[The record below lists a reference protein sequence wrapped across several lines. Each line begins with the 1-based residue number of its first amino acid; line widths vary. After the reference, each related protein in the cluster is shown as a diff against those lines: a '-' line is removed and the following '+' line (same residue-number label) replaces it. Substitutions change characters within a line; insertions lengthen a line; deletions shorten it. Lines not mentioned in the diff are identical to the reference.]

1 MAFNKIEDFGRT
13 IIVPDENLPDS
24 RLLKKYAKGTVIFTN
39 GKILDNYEDG
49 QIIDLNEDVMYGLLC
64 NDKKLQLYKCDQNGK
79 VLSDDQ
85 FEIDTFAH
93 LEGGAEILKEGKRQY
108 LENKKIYLKSVR
120 QNNQSFFEDL
130 DSDNDD
136 NTVDD
141 VNAKLNSNLTGDV
154 VTDDSTISNDND
166 DNTVDDVNAKLN
178 SNLTGDVVTDDS
190 TISNEETI
198 GDSSN
203 SSSSS
208 SNNLNFAPKVNQKS
222 KKLRKNDHK
231 GKRKNNDEVIT
242 TKNKAKK
249 RKQAD
254 KTCSAKIQFE
264 TAQTSLREIKDCEAQ
279 NFVATDVEL
288 NDIEFAAIL
297 RENEE
302 GFDSC
307 SALFGYRDSTRSG
320 KVVILSEHTS
330 LEQLKTNKDGKVTV
344 QLMSSDNA
352 KLHLLS
358 IMNTFSIR
366 EFGTT
371 EKMTH
376 IRFILDS
383 LDMSF
388 EWLRSL
394 TTQKL
399 GKLFSEFSNA
409 FYPLW
414 LIRISIFDSIFNDL
428 LKKVMRKLKTNGLT
442 IARKLPSLYP
452 NHRDKIIE
460 IFNTFDNS
468 VDQKCGDITK
478 ELNKLQTNDSIILNR
493 KGFPL
498 DVVKTFLDTVKEEE
512 NITAFCRSVE
522 KISDCETLDYLKGQ
536 FDKFKECGFGIV
548 FAENIEPS
556 ECAFMNGDDVTASS
570 KWLSSHF
577 DLQLLFITNDES
589 DIPSLKRTVYLT
601 TPLINGSDTVKLM
614 PISIRLYKN
623 GIILSDVEMVQ
634 SIILEEANISTDNFE
649 LSDFKQV
656 IKKLGRLSILND
668 CELGTYILRKYE
680 TGAAH
685 SSNKLYKFNKNFII

>member
-1 MAFNKIEDFGRT
+1 
-13 IIVPDENLPDS
+13 
-24 RLLKKYAKGTVIFTN
+24 
-39 GKILDNYEDG
+39 
-49 QIIDLNEDVMYGLLC
+49 MYGLLC

-130 DSDNDD
+130 DS
-136 NTVDD
+136 
-141 VNAKLNSNLTGDV
+141 
-154 VTDDSTISNDND
+154 DND

-330 LEQLKTNKDGKVTV
+330 LEQLKTNKDG
-344 QLMSSDNA
+344 
-352 KLHLLS
+352 
-358 IMNTFSIR
+358 
-366 EFGTT
+366 
-371 EKMTH
+371 
-376 IRFILDS
+376 
-383 LDMSF
+383 
-388 EWLRSL
+388 
-394 TTQKL
+394 
-399 GKLFSEFSNA
+399 
-409 FYPLW
+409 
-414 LIRISIFDSIFNDL
+414 
-428 LKKVMRKLKTNGLT
+428 
-442 IARKLPSLYP
+442 
-452 NHRDKIIE
+452 
-460 IFNTFDNS
+460 
-468 VDQKCGDITK
+468 K